1 MDLSVYQVV
10 QLIRQEVQKA
20 QVGNAKKIVGPKG
33 DTGPAGPVGGPGI
46 QGPRGEQGLPGPAGP
61 KGEDGRPG
69 SQGPKGEDGSDGVG
83 IARIEDNLDN
93 SFGVILTDG
102 TRYDIEMPL
111 VDGSGNPTEVH
122 YKVSGGGG
130 GNSGSGTVDLSSYV
144 RRPPSAF
151 NDSWL
156 VYKEGSDGSKVW
168 AAVTTDLVSTNPE
181 VTFRN
186 SKGQF
191 RSVKDYEELTNQ
203 LKVNRFLAN
212 EVELINE
219 AIANLA
225 AGSVVVSD
233 DPPNIEA
240 DGQLWL
246 DSNRLE
252 LFISYEDAWISTTPL
267 AARVEAGEALQAEI
281 LARVEAGEVKQAEI
295 DDLKVAKKGDTMT
308 GNLAMAGHQIT
319 GLGTPKQRGHTVSK
333 GYMDD
338 TLEDYATTDYADEKV
353 STKVDKFGGTD
364 NKMEGNFFMGGHYIA
379 GVGDPQGNDHAVNL
393 RTLDAAI
400 AGIEIPEGGGTLDPY
415 ASNFIMP
422 DFGLAGSGDPV
433 GGEGKFKWVQMGG
446 GGFTGDPLLSFGVC
460 FDIRKYPQFYDSLR
474 LKLDRGTYA
483 GTGIC
488 YVWDETS
495 SGLMAKYRINNK
507 GNYDSQGGGSIII
520 YGDQLF
526 ARAGGSTT
534 HKYRIE
540 LVGF

>member
-1 MDLSVYQVV
+1 MSDTKTDIKKFSQFNEVTEGPIEVV
-10 QLIRQEVQKA
+10 
-20 QVGNAKKIVGPKG
+20 
-33 DTGPAGPVGGPGI
+33 
-46 QGPRGEQGLPGPAGP
+46 GL
-61 KGEDGRPG
+61 K
-69 SQGPKGEDGSDGVG
+69 
-83 IARIEDNLDN
+83 N
-93 SFGVILTDG
+93 
-102 TRYDIEMPL
+102 
-111 VDGSGNPTEVH
+111 
-122 YKVSGGGG
+122 G
-130 GNSGSGTVDLSSYV
+130 GNV
-144 RRPPSAF
+144 R
-151 NDSWL
+151 
-156 VYKEGSDGSKVW
+156 
-168 AAVTTDLVSTNPE
+168 AVLTTDLVETNPN
-181 VTFRN
+181 VTFRD
-186 SKGQF
+186 SKGRF
-191 RSVKDYEELTNQ
+191 RSTADYSDLTNQ
-203 LKVNRFLAN
+203 LKVNRFIA
-212 EVELINE
+212 EEIDLINE
-219 AIANLA
+219 AIASLQ
-225 AGSVVVSD
+225 AGSVVVAD
-233 DPPNIEA
+233 DPPVIEA

-246 DSNRLE
+246 DSSRLE
-252 LFISYEDAWISTTPL
+252 LFISYQDAWISTTPL

-281 LARVEAGEVKQAEI
+281 LARVEAGEVKQAQI

-319 GLGTPKQRGHTVSK
+319 GLGTPKQRGHTVSL
-333 GYMDD
+333 GYLED
-338 TLEDYATTDYADEKV
+338 TLEPYATTAYVDEQV
-353 STKVDKFGGTD
+353 
-364 NKMEGNFFMGGHYIA
+364 
-379 GVGDPQGNDHAVNL
+379 
-393 RTLDAAI
+393 

-495 SGLMAKYRINNK
+495 SGLMAKYRINHK

>member
-1 MDLSVYQVV
+1 MDLSVYQIV
-10 QLIRQEVQKA
+10 QLVRQEVQKA

-46 QGPRGEQGLPGPAGP
+46 QGPRGEQGLQGPAGP

-130 GNSGSGTVDLSSYV
+130 GGSGGGSGTVDLSNYV

-168 AAVTTDLVSTNPE
+168 ASVTTDLVSTNPE
-181 VTFRN
+181 VTFRDA
-186 SKGQF
+186 KGRF
-191 RSVKDYEELTNQ
+191 RSTKDYEELTDQ
-203 LKVNRFLAN
+203 LKVNRFFAN
-212 EVELINE
+212 EMELINE

-267 AARVEAGEALQAEI
+267 AARVEAGEALQAQI
-281 LARVEAGEVKQAEI
+281 LARVEAGEVKQAQI
-295 DDLKVAKKGDTMT
+295 DEDKIAKKGDTMK

-333 GYMDD
+333 GYFDD
-338 TLEDYATTDYADEKV
+338 TLEEALEPYATTAYVDEQV
-353 STKVDKFGGTD
+353 
-364 NKMEGNFFMGGHYIA
+364 
-379 GVGDPQGNDHAVNL
+379 
-393 RTLDAAI
+393 
-400 AGIEIPEGGGTLDPY
+400 AGIEIPESNGTLDPY

-422 DFGLAGSGDPV
+422 DFGLAGSGDQV
-433 GGEGKFKWVQMGG
+433 GGLGKFKWVQLGG
-446 GGFTGDPLLSFGVC
+446 GGFTGDPQMSFGIC
-460 FDIRKYPQFYDSLR
+460 FDIRKYPEFYDSLR
-474 LKLDRGTYA
+474 RKLDSGTCY

-488 YVWDETS
+488 YVWDENS
-495 SGLMAKYRINNK
+495 EGLIAKYRINQK
-507 GNYDSQGGGSIII
+507 GDYDSQGGGSILIH
-520 YGDQLF
+520 GDQLF
-526 ARAGGSTT
+526 TRMGGVTT
-534 HKYRIE
+534 HTYRIE